1 MNSTLVGSEER
12 IVGGDGWAESVD
24 GSGSAPWNPDLRH
37 KKSCI
42 KSLSKIT
49 FAEQTVQKRI

>member
-1 MNSTLVGSEER
+1 M
-12 IVGGDGWAESVD
+12 GGDGWAESVD
-24 GSGSAPWNPDLRH
+24 GSGSVPWNPDLRH